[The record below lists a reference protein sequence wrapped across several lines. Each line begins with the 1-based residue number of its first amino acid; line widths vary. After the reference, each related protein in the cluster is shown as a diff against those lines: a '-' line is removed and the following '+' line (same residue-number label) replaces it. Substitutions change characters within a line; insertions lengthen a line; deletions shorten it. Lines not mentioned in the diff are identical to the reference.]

1 MEIIGVIIAGII
13 IGFLGKLVAPG
24 SRDDTGFLVTVLCGI
39 AGVIVGW
46 YVAAA
51 LGVASTAGVDWARW
65 IISVI
70 VAAAFVVFAATATGR
85 TRTRSR
91 L

>member
-13 IGFLGKLVAPG
+13 IGLLGKFVAPSG
-24 SRDDTGFLVTVLCGI
+24 RDNTGFLVTVLCGI

-70 VAAAFVVFAATATGR
+70 VAAVFVVVAANMTGR
-85 TRTRSR
+85 TRSRSR